1 MRSAMRRLCTPSRL
15 HRIGEYSDEYEER
28 ANVYTDH
35 RHCQSRS
42 KMLQGPFSNLLS
54 RRKPN
59 QASMTVSGYCLESIN
74 IQKMNRRLCAHLT
87 SNVPSDFVS
96 LHPSR
101 ALVHPFRSLLLKFAL
116 FQLAP
121 PVKNLSFSHNSTSF
135 ISLCQCRSSSLSSST
150 NLVTRIF
157 M

>member
-15 HRIGEYSDEYEER
+15 RRIVEYSDEYEER
-28 ANVYTDH
+28 AKVYTDH

-42 KMLQGPFSNLLS
+42 KMLRDPFSNLRS

-59 QASMTVSGYCLESIN
+59 QALMRVSGCCLEGIN
-74 IQKMNRRLCAHLT
+74 IQKMSRRLHAHLM

-116 FQLAP
+116 FQPAP
-121 PVKNLSFSHNSTSF
+121 PETNLSFSHNSTSF